1 MGGRWRT
8 DGWVGRGPK
17 QPQPQPTK
25 KTRTKNTNQN
35 KGAHRDNIKSKSK
48 RKRHRE
54 QQQHNRRSNTSKRV
68 DEEEEEEQTLAF
80 SSLRLASSSL
90 KTLLSAVVSC
100 WWRMARRLRSS
111 MNFFMLVELSS
122 RRRRSRSCL
131 LRNVLSDSRRLLSS
145 MLWRAWLL
153 FSWSDSLFLLFIHSP
168 IKCHI
173 YLFFFLFLFLFSL
186 ILFLLLF
193 SLRFCFH
200 QNEPLLWSFEFFKYR
215 KVSDNAPWCN
225 NKKKENT
232 LKILGGRGCSGKTL
246 STTPAY
252 YTRLNGNVIP
262 YNSGHFFSNP
272 DKALMFRLSTRST
285 RILYCFFLIKSDF
298 HALISIIREMLRS
311 TRICVY
317 IRKIRFIELWKK

>member
-173 YLFFFLFLFLFSL
+173 YLFFFLF
-186 ILFLLLF
+186 
-193 SLRFCFH
+193 
-200 QNEPLLWSFEFFKYR
+200 KYR